1 MPAMSLHKERRRKIN
16 NSDENEIEDYLTN
29 LATNN
34 SIDIC
39 KADDL
44 ESATPDTAITSINV
58 IIMNTNFETRSSYL
72 YRLAHEISHILYGDK
87 DLQGIYNF
95 SELGKRGEELKAH
108 HNAVKLLLSIERPT
122 SVINFMNFYRVPAWL
137 GDYVISQF

>member
-1 MPAMSLHKERRRKIN
+1 MSLRKERRRKIN

-34 SIDIC
+34 DIAIC
-39 KADDL
+39 EADDL
-44 ESATPDTAITSINV
+44 ESSTPDTAITSIKV
-58 IIMNTNFETRSSYL
+58 IVMNINFATCSSYL

-87 DLQGIYNF
+87 ELQGVYNF

-108 HNAVKLLLSIERPT
+108 HNAVKILLTIKRPNNAA
-122 SVINFMNFYRVPAWL
+122 NFMDFYQIPAWL
-137 GDYVISQF
+137 SDYVIKQF

>member
-1 MPAMSLHKERRRKIN
+1 MPAMSLRKERRRKIN

-34 SIDIC
+34 DIAIC
-39 KADDL
+39 EADDL
-44 ESATPDTAITSINV
+44 ESSTPDTAITSIKV
-58 IIMNTNFETRSSYL
+58 IVMNINFATCSSYL

-87 DLQGIYNF
+87 ELQGVYNF

-108 HNAVKLLLSIERPT
+108 HNAVKILLTIKRPNNAA
-122 SVINFMNFYRVPAWL
+122 NFMDFYQIPAWL
-137 GDYVISQF
+137 SDYVIKQF